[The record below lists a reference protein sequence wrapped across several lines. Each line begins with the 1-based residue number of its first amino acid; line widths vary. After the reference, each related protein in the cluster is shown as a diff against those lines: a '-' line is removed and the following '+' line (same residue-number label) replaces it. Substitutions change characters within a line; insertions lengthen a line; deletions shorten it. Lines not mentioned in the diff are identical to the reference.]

1 MIRFLVVLGAAVLS
15 GMGVGSGGFY
25 LLYLTEV
32 LGLSQYTAQGANLV
46 FFTLATLASS
56 LLSLRGG
63 RLLLFRLLP
72 LLLLGSVGTLIGAA
86 LTHVL
91 PSESAVL
98 GLGLLLSLSGMI
110 TLFGVFKRLL
120 RKRAKKRA
128 SPPEIP

>member
-1 MIRFLVVLGAAVLS
+1 MIRFFVVLGAALLS

-25 LLYLTEV
+25 LLYLTGV

-46 FFTLATLASS
+46 FFTLATLSS
-56 LLSLRGG
+56 TLLSLSGG
-63 RLLLFRLLP
+63 RLSLSRLFP
-72 LLLLGSVGTLIGAA
+72 LLAVGTVGTLIGAA

-91 PSESAVL
+91 PPESAVF
-98 GLGLLLSLSGMI
+98 GLGLLLSLSGI
-110 TLFGVFKRLL
+110 LTLRGELGRLL